1 MLYVQHWSFK
11 AGYHQKG
18 AEKFLGGGGDYPGVE
33 MIGRYHAPGS
43 LEGWIVLK
51 TDDPKAIYQHAA
63 EWGEFLNWET
73 TPVFTDEEAGPIVA
87 KVYSQK
93 KIASLSKI
101 RGNQLLFLMNTL
113 IISTFSCTFEEFKND
128 VTTLFL
134 EEMCKEFVTDYEFV
148 KVNEHKS
155 HLLMNCTD
163 LEKLGA
169 EMESP
174 FAKEWDKKNN
184 CKDTVYSIKLVA

>member
-1 MLYVQHWSFK
+1 
-11 AGYHQKG
+11 
-18 AEKFLGGGGDYPGVE
+18 
-33 MIGRYHAPGS
+33 
-43 LEGWIVLK
+43 
-51 TDDPKAIYQHAA
+51 
-63 EWGEFLNWET
+63 
-73 TPVFTDEEAGPIVA
+73 
-87 KVYSQK
+87 
-93 KIASLSKI
+93 
-101 RGNQLLFLMNTL
+101 MNTL

-169 EMESP
+169 EMQSP
-174 FAKEWDKKNN
+174 FAISYPQ
-184 CKDTVYSIKLVA
+184 TIMSILRRLFDQLLHL